1 MITDVALLERSNRLV
16 SSSKDSFVKIWDLE
30 TQHCI
35 QTLIGHRSKVWSLDI
50 DKAGRRL
57 ITGSVDAKL
66 RIWSLDPAEF
76 DKIQA
81 IKEEDGQ
88 ETLGEQPQQDGEQG
102 KEIESEEIQV
112 RCSICLVVS
121 PFHPLQIFYSPDLI
135 VYMIL
140 YNPSDIKQL

>member
-1 MITDVALLERSNRLV
+1 MVTDVALLERSNRLV

-35 QTLIGHRSKVWSLDI
+35 QTLIGHRSEVWSLDI

-81 IKEEDGQ
+81 IKEEEGQ
-88 ETLGEQPQQDGEQG
+88 ETLSEQQDEEQG

-112 RCSICLVVS
+112 SWSANILLPKSNCL
-121 PFHPLQIFYSPDLI
+121 Y
-135 VYMIL
+135 
-140 YNPSDIKQL
+140 DII